1 MDAVKRNDVVEAI
14 ENIYKQS
21 NVQTV
26 SEFRG
31 KLIVALS
38 YISSV
43 DNADREHGN
52 WILDFKN
59 NTMTCPFCK
68 HRFKGGFDL
77 DGADNFC
84 RHCGADMRGERDDS

>member
-1 MDAVKRNDVVEAI
+1 MDAVKRSDVIDAI
-14 ENIYKQS
+14 EHIYKQS
-21 NVQTV
+21 DVQTV
-26 SEFRG
+26 SEFHD
-31 KLIVALS
+31 KLITALR

-52 WILDFKN
+52 WILDFKT
-59 NTMTCPFCK
+59 NTMKCPSCK

-84 RHCGADMRGERDDS
+84 RNCGADMRGQQK